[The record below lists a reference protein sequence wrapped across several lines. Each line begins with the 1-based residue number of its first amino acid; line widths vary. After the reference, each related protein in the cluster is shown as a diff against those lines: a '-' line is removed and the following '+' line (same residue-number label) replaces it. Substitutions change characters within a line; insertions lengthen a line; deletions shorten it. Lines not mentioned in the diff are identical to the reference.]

1 MRINLHLYAAAI
13 VATAFLLV
21 IWQVLGQWQF
31 SITVEPPETELPSV
45 SPSPEVLPVSKPTAT
60 SASNSTPAPTLTEPL
75 ETSNPAKTR
84 SNAPVTA
91 AGTLRVTNQTTH
103 PVRLA
108 LLPVQP
114 TVKSGKQPA
123 YGAPAHWD
131 FAPGE
136 GGNRGLVLGLP
147 NGNLKLNRGD
157 VLVAFAQDG
166 SSRYWGPYVVGET
179 GAPLWNQ
186 QRSEWQLILQP

>member
-1 MRINLHLYAAAI
+1 MRINLQVYAAAI
-13 VATAFLLV
+13 VATVFLLV

-31 SITVEPPETELPSV
+31 SITVEPPEAELPTV
-45 SPSPEVLPVSKPTAT
+45 SPSSEVLPVTK
-60 SASNSTPAPTLTEPL
+60 SASNSTSNSTPASTLTQSL
-75 ETSNPAKTR
+75 EATNPAKTI
-84 SNAPVTA
+84 SNAPATA
-91 AGTLRVTNQTTH
+91 VGSLRVSNPTTH

-108 LLPVQP
+108 LLPVQS
-114 TVKSGKQPA
+114 TAKSGKQPA
-123 YGAPAHWD
+123 YGLPAHWD

-136 GGNRGLVLGLP
+136 GGSRGLVLALP
-147 NGNLKLNRGD
+147 DGNLKLNRGD

-179 GAPLWNQ
+179 GAPLWNS

>member
-1 MRINLHLYAAAI
+1 MKIHLQVYAAVI
-13 VATAFLLV
+13 IATAFLLA
-21 IWQVLGQWQF
+21 IWQVLGEWQF
-31 SITVEPPETELPSV
+31 SITVEPPEAELPPV
-45 SPSPEVLPVSKPTAT
+45 PTSPEVLPVTKSTSN
-60 SASNSTPAPTLTEPL
+60 SASNSTPAPTLVQPL
-75 ETSNPAKTR
+75 AATNRAKARSKAPA
-84 SNAPVTA
+84 TA
-91 AGTLRVTNQTTH
+91 AGTLRVSNQSTH

-108 LLPVQP
+108 LLPVQSNA
-114 TVKSGKQPA
+114 KSGKQPA

-136 GGNRGLVLGLP
+136 GGSRGLVLALP
-147 NGNLKLNRGD
+147 DGNLKLNRGD

-179 GAPLWNQ
+179 GVPLWNS

>member
-1 MRINLHLYAAAI
+1 MRINLHPYAGAFVAI
-13 VATAFLLV
+13 AFLFV
-21 IWQVLGQWQF
+21 IWQLLEQSQF
-31 SITVEPPETELPSV
+31 SVTVEPLEAELPSV
-45 SPSPEVLPVSKPTAT
+45 QPSSEVLPVSKSTSN
-60 SASNSTPAPTLTEPL
+60 SASNSTPAPTLTAPL
-75 ETSNPAKTR
+75 ETNNPAKI
-84 SNAPVTA
+84 SSQAPATA

-108 LLPVQP
+108 LLPVQS
-114 TVKSGKQPA
+114 TAKSGKQPVYA
-123 YGAPAHWD
+123 APAHWD

-136 GGNRGLVLGLP
+136 GGNRGLVLALP

-157 VLVAFAQDG
+157 VVVAFAQDG

-179 GAPLWNQ
+179 GAPLWNG

>member
-1 MRINLHLYAAAI
+1 MRINLHLYAGAI

-21 IWQVLGQWQF
+21 IWQVLGKWQF
-31 SITVEPPETELPSV
+31 SITVEPPEAELSTVQPS
-45 SPSPEVLPVSKPTAT
+45 SEVLPVTKSTSS

-75 ETSNPAKTR
+75 ATSNPSKTR
-84 SNAPVTA
+84 SNAPATA
-91 AGTLRVTNQTTH
+91 AGSLRVSNQTNH

-108 LLPVQP
+108 LLPVQS
-114 TVKSGKQPA
+114 TAKSGKQPA

-131 FAPGE
+131 FAPEE
-136 GGNRGLVLGLP
+136 GGSRGLVLALP

-179 GAPLWNQ
+179 GVPLWNQ